1 MVARVEPAVL
11 VSWAQLL
18 HHLLEEAAAEL
29 PELPEEVLLA

>member
-1 MVARVEPAVL
+1 MSCVALAVL

-29 PELPEEVLLA
+29 PALPEEVLLA